1 MGTLGARTNTENK
14 DFEPIRFIS
23 FSRTYY
29 SFSYHT
35 FIGISHDR
43 SLQINEKENEFQ
55 KNLLAVKKSKWCYVV
70 AVMLHVVLSSTI
82 HLETKASVLLHDYLF
97 SVGFLVDFYTWPG
110 PQSLLN
116 PAIHDELR

>member
-1 MGTLGARTNTENK
+1 MRKKTNFK
-14 DFEPIRFIS
+14 KKP
-23 FSRTYY
+23 YWQQ
-29 SFSYHT
+29 
-35 FIGISHDR
+35 R
-43 SLQINEKENEFQ
+43 SQSGVI
-55 KNLLAVKKSKWCYVV
+55 VV

>member
-1 MGTLGARTNTENK
+1 
-14 DFEPIRFIS
+14 
-23 FSRTYY
+23 
-29 SFSYHT
+29 
-35 FIGISHDR
+35 
-43 SLQINEKENEFQ
+43 
-55 KNLLAVKKSKWCYVV
+55 
-70 AVMLHVVLSSTI
+70 MLHVVLSSTI